1 MIGKWLAAKA
11 GDAALRGASVRP
23 GPFVGVQS
31 MVRGEGW
38 QSDNGRAVLVL
49 DAAGNLALVLDGRK
63 AWSPPKAGGATK
75 LLLDGKGQLTLWRDH
90 ERAWVVG
97 SPRAPAAEFR
107 VQDDG
112 NLVLYDR
119 HTVIWT
125 ADTRL

>member
-1 MIGKWLAAKA
+1 MIGKWLAAQA
-11 GDAALRGASVRP
+11 GGVALRGATVRV

-31 MVRGEGW
+31 LVRGEGW

-49 DAAGNLALVLDGRK
+49 NAAGNLGLILDGKK

-75 LLLDGKGQLTLWRDH
+75 LLLDGKGQMILWREH
-90 ERAWVVG
+90 ERVWVVG

-119 HTVIWT
+119 HTVLWT
-125 ADTRL
+125 SHTRL